1 MISLHYLWDLT
12 YSFETRYQS
21 LVLKLYPVNRI
32 VDQFRKVCDGKVL
45 FSNVIK
51 QKYLYSYLFIII
63 MLWKGKFNL
72 KNKNLQPNARG
83 WTGIFNLINT
93 TLFLEEAFI
102 CNGQRVLGYPS
113 IGIVGLSKIEL
124 MFSYSSTSTPK

>member
-12 YSFETRYQS
+12 YSFEMRYQS
-21 LVLKLYPVNRI
+21 LVLKFYPVNRT
-32 VDQFRKVCDGKVL
+32 VDQFREVCDGKVL

-72 KNKNLQPNARG
+72 KNKNL
-83 WTGIFNLINT
+83 
-93 TLFLEEAFI
+93 
-102 CNGQRVLGYPS
+102 
-113 IGIVGLSKIEL
+113 
-124 MFSYSSTSTPK
+124 